1 MFKVHLLFCSFLC
14 DAVIS
19 FVDDVLTVLN
29 VLDYVDSM
37 FLSVNYVCKANDL
50 YNEIFDFAIWVSD
63 EDRCNYL
70 RKYKIHE
77 SLCYKN

>member
-1 MFKVHLLFCSFLC
+1 MFKVRLSFCSSLC
-14 DAVIS
+14 DVVIL
-19 FVDDVLTVLN
+19 FVDDISTVLN

>member
-1 MFKVHLLFCSFLC
+1 MFKVRLSFYFSFS
-14 DAVIS
+14 DVVIL
-19 FVDDVLTVLN
+19 FVDDISTVLN

-50 YNEIFDFAIWVSD
+50 YDEIFDFAIWV

-70 RKYKIHE
+70 RKYAIK
-77 SLCYKN
+77 